1 MLTQPSAHI
10 QFATEELSVNGVKYV
25 NHLKLVQ
32 AEANI
37 VELQKE
43 KVQLP
48 NLLTMAL
55 LEAKQNAERVVELQG
70 RLFSVEAKL
79 EAIDQKLDLRAMTEA
94 LEKAVLCT
102 YTKKKIRNLAELLKS
117 THGLDQEDTMFLTE
131 LVPLFDS
138 LKADGS
144 SVAHGDRLKSPA
156 DEYENVLSNI
166 KVDEYLDESY
176 KTKLL
181 ELAETC
187 NFKEQVV
194 LIAINEKKKAA
205 DIHANK
211 KRPTN
216 TSSAAP

>member
-1 MLTQPSAHI
+1 
-10 QFATEELSVNGVKYV
+10 
-25 NHLKLVQ
+25 
-32 AEANI
+32 
-37 VELQKE
+37 
-43 KVQLP
+43 
-48 NLLTMAL
+48 
-55 LEAKQNAERVVELQG
+55 
-70 RLFSVEAKL
+70 
-79 EAIDQKLDLRAMTEA
+79 MTEA

-117 THGLDQEDTMFLTE
+117 KHGLDQEDIMFLTE

-144 SVAHGDRLKSPA
+144 FGNRIKSPV
-156 DEYENVLSNI
+156 DEYENVLYNI

-187 NFKEQVV
+187 NFKEQAV
-194 LIAINEKKKAA
+194 LIVINEKKKAT

-211 KRPTN
+211 TN
-216 TSSAAP
+216 TSSEITTIFILKTYESTHQ

>member
-1 MLTQPSAHI
+1 M
-10 QFATEELSVNGVKYV
+10 
-25 NHLKLVQ
+25 
-32 AEANI
+32 
-37 VELQKE
+37 
-43 KVQLP
+43 
-48 NLLTMAL
+48 
-55 LEAKQNAERVVELQG
+55 ELQG

-117 THGLDQEDTMFLTE
+117 KHGLDQEDIMFLTE

-144 SVAHGDRLKSPA
+144 FVAHGDRLKSPA

-181 ELAETC
+181 KLAETC
-187 NFKEQVV
+187 NFKEQAV

>member
-1 MLTQPSAHI
+1 
-10 QFATEELSVNGVKYV
+10 
-25 NHLKLVQ
+25 
-32 AEANI
+32 
-37 VELQKE
+37 
-43 KVQLP
+43 
-48 NLLTMAL
+48 
-55 LEAKQNAERVVELQG
+55 
-70 RLFSVEAKL
+70 
-79 EAIDQKLDLRAMTEA
+79 MTEA

-117 THGLDQEDTMFLTE
+117 KHGLDQEDIMFLTE

-144 SVAHGDRLKSPA
+144 FGNRIKSPA

-187 NFKEQVV
+187 NFKEQAV
-194 LIAINEKKKAA
+194 LIVINEKKKA
-205 DIHANK
+205 
-211 KRPTN
+211 T
-216 TSSAAP
+216 AAAHQHFVRDYNYFHSQNL

>member
-1 MLTQPSAHI
+1 
-10 QFATEELSVNGVKYV
+10 
-25 NHLKLVQ
+25 
-32 AEANI
+32 
-37 VELQKE
+37 
-43 KVQLP
+43 
-48 NLLTMAL
+48 MAL
-55 LEAKQNAERVVELQG
+55 SEAKQNAERVVELQG

-79 EAIDQKLDLRAMTEA
+79 EAIDQKLDLRAMTET

-117 THGLDQEDTMFLTE
+117 KHGLDQEDTMFLTE

-144 SVAHGDRLKSPA
+144 FVAHGDRLKSPA
-156 DEYENVLSNI
+156 DEYENILSNI

-187 NFKEQVV
+187 NFKEQAVS
-194 LIAINEKKKAA
+194 IAM
-205 DIHANK
+205 
-211 KRPTN
+211 
-216 TSSAAP
+216 